1 MIISHPNRI
10 IADLS
15 ADLKSLLNSL
25 FFRRFDGNS
34 DRAVADPDKAA
45 LVAVITMIDFPAL
58 KSIISHAG

>member
-34 DRAVADPDKAA
+34 DGSVADPDKAA
-45 LVAVITMIDFPAL
+45 LVAVVP
-58 KSIISHAG
+58 

>member
-1 MIISHPNRI
+1 MIISHPDRT

-45 LVAVITMIDFPAL
+45 LVAVITMIGFPAL